1 MGWFK
6 IPFLGE
12 VETMI
17 KSQFGDLWPGTVNS
31 IWGLSSYF
39 QQRKTKHLHSFE
51 IGNDFLNRT
60 QKM

>member
-17 KSQFGDLWPGTVNS
+17 KSQFGDLWPGSQLHMGPVILFSTEEN
-31 IWGLSSYF
+31 
-39 QQRKTKHLHSFE
+39 KTSA
-51 IGNDFLNRT
+51 FL
-60 QKM
+60 

>member
-12 VETMI
+12 AKTVI
-17 KSQFGDLWPGTVNS
+17 KSQFGDLWLGTVNS
-31 IWGLSSYF
+31 IWGLSSCF
-39 QQRKTKHLHSFE
+39 QQRKTKHLHSFKT
-51 IGNDFLNRT
+51 GKDFLNRT